1 MPSVDGLE
9 EDKQMPK
16 KRIPDHL
23 QVWIDARKK
32 FRLSHAQIQM
42 ARELGLNPK
51 KFGKLANRDQEPWKM
66 PLPQFIE
73 NLYRKNFKRDHPEVV
88 MSLEEKVEVDRRKKL
103 ARRATKINESAQTG
117 EEPTPMNG
125 KVNP

>member
-1 MPSVDGLE
+1 MSR
-9 EDKQMPK
+9 

-51 KFGKLANRDQEPWKM
+51 KFGKLANEDQEPWKM
-66 PLPQFIE
+66 PLPQFIAH
-73 NLYRKNFKRDHPEVV
+73 LYLKRFGRDCPAVV
-88 MSLEEKVEVDRRKKL
+88 MSIL
-103 ARRATKINESAQTG
+103 N
-117 EEPTPMNG
+117 
-125 KVNP
+125 

>member
-1 MPSVDGLE
+1 
-9 EDKQMPK
+9 MPK

-23 QVWIDARKK
+23 QVWIDARKD

-51 KFGKLANRDQEPWKM
+51 KFGKLANENQEPWKM

-73 NLYRKNFKRDHPEVV
+73 HLYRKHFRRDRPEVV
-88 MSLEEKVEVDRRKKL
+88 MSVEEKVEMDRRKKL
-103 ARRATKINESAQTG
+103 ARRAKKMRESVQTG
-117 EEPTPMNG
+117 EEPTPMNR
-125 KVNP
+125 KVSP

>member
-1 MPSVDGLE
+1 
-9 EDKQMPK
+9 MPK
-16 KRIPDHL
+16 KSIPDHL

-51 KFGKLANRDQEPWKM
+51 KFGKLANHDQEPWKM

-73 NLYRKNFKRDHPEVV
+73 NLYRKNFKRDRPEVV
-88 MSLEEKVEVDRRKKL
+88 MSLEEKVEADRRKKL
-103 ARRATKINESAQTG
+103 ARRATKINESAQTS

>member
-1 MPSVDGLE
+1 MA
-9 EDKQMPK
+9 K
-16 KRIPDHL
+16 KRIPDRL
-23 QVWIDARKK
+23 QVWIDTRKK

-51 KFGKLANRDQEPWKM
+51 KFGKLTNEDQEPWKM

-73 NLYRKNFKRDHPEVV
+73 HLYRKHFGRDCPEVV
-88 MSLEEKVEVDRRKKL
+88 MSIEEKVEMDRRKKL
-103 ARRATKINESAQTG
+103 ARRAKKMRESIKTG